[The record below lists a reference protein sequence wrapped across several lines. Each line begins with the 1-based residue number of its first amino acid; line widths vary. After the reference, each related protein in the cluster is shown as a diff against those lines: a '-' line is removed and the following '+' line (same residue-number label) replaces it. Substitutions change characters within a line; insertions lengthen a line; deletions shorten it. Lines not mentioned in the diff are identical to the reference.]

1 MHAYTEVLRRR
12 SRYVIM
18 RKKLVS
24 RIMKRVDIKNCPR
37 GYVGLPR
44 DNRFDTTE
52 KKKRLA
58 ERILLVI
65 GGNVLFAVGVNTII
79 SPMNLYSSGFTGIAM
94 LIRMFL
100 LNYLHVPQIPGVD
113 YLGIIYYI
121 IYIPLFI
128 LGYKV
133 LGREDIG
140 SVRWLPSDIEV
151 VEKLKEIL

>member
-1 MHAYTEVLRRR
+1 M
-12 SRYVIM
+12 
-18 RKKLVS
+18 
-24 RIMKRVDIKNCPR
+24 
-37 GYVGLPR
+37 GLPR